1 MPTWV
6 TCFGFTERML
16 MCGHVRKPIGVEFRT
31 NSGVSGSPEK
41 NHRHQSPLDLESS
54 HFDGWDSFSRR
65 ENSRMAIYKRYKG
78 RRLKRTDADWGEGSW
93 WIEFS
98 LQGQYIHQSVPGA
111 RTLAQA
117 QRAESQIRER
127 IYERRYI
134 PGKKLFSEF
143 VDETFLPW
151 SKANK
156 RSHRE
161 DDQRSVTLKA
171 FFGEKH
177 LRDIKPMMIEK
188 FKRER
193 LATPTKHDKEDRP
206 RPRTP
211 ASVNRDL
218 ACLSKIL
225 SMAFDNELID
235 SNPMRRVRL
244 LKENGSRERFI
255 TADEEVKLFAKLT
268 GRRDHIRSVATIA
281 LNTGM
286 RRGGIL
292 GLQWEHVNFIARTI
306 FIARSKTRTIPMNDT
321 VFEELKALKQ
331 DAGTRD
337 FVFSVSK
344 TGVNIDSIKTGW
356 RNACAAAG
364 LVDLRF
370 HDTRHTLA
378 TRLRANGVHEWDIR
392 DFGHTT

>member
-1 MPTWV
+1 
-6 TCFGFTERML
+6 
-16 MCGHVRKPIGVEFRT
+16 
-31 NSGVSGSPEK
+31 
-41 NHRHQSPLDLESS
+41 
-54 HFDGWDSFSRR
+54 
-65 ENSRMAIYKRYKG
+65 MAIYKRHKG
-78 RRLKRTDADWGEGSW
+78 RRLKRSDRDWDKGTW

-98 LQGQYIHQSVPGA
+98 LRGNYVHESIPGA
-111 RTLAQA
+111 RTQAQA
-117 QRAESQIRER
+117 ERAENKRREE
-127 IYERRYI
+127 IYEGKYN
-134 PGKKLFSEF
+134 PVKKLFSEF

-151 SKANK
+151 SMANK
-156 RSHRE
+156 RSYRE
-161 DDQRSVTLKA
+161 DEMRCVPLKD

-177 LRDIKPMMIEK
+177 LRDIKPMMIER

-193 LATPTKHDKEDRP
+193 LATPTMHDKPERP
-206 RPRTP
+206 KPRSP

-255 TADEEVKLFAKLT
+255 TVDEEVKLFAKLT
-268 GRRDHIRSVATIA
+268 GRRDHIRSVVTVA

-286 RRGGIL
+286 RRGEIL
-292 GLQWEHVNFIARTI
+292 DLQWEHVNFIARTI
-306 FIARSKTRTIPMNDT
+306 FIARSKTGKTRTIPMNDI
-321 VFEELKALKQ
+321 VFEELKTLKQ

-370 HDTRHTLA
+370 HDTRHTFA

-392 DFGHTT
+392 DLLGHTTTRMTSVYTHQTPANLRQAVTTLGQSKPGRVVRFPRKNRDSQRERKAG

>member
-1 MPTWV
+1 
-6 TCFGFTERML
+6 
-16 MCGHVRKPIGVEFRT
+16 
-31 NSGVSGSPEK
+31 
-41 NHRHQSPLDLESS
+41 
-54 HFDGWDSFSRR
+54 
-65 ENSRMAIYKRYKG
+65 MAIYKRHKG
-78 RRLKRTDADWGEGSW
+78 RRLKRSDRDWDKGTW

-98 LQGQYIHQSVPGA
+98 LRGNYVHESIPGA
-111 RTLAQA
+111 RTQAQA
-117 QRAESQIRER
+117 ERAENKRREE
-127 IYERRYI
+127 IYEGKYN
-134 PGKKLFSEF
+134 PVKKLFSEF

-151 SKANK
+151 STANK
-156 RSHRE
+156 RSYRE

-193 LATPTKHDKEDRP
+193 LATPTKHDSEERP
-206 RPRTP
+206 RPRSP

-218 ACLSKIL
+218 ACLSKIF
-225 SMAFDNELID
+225 SMAFDNELVD

-244 LKENGSRERFI
+244 LKESGSRERFI
-255 TADEEVKLFAKLT
+255 TAEEEVKLFAKLT
-268 GRRDHIRSVATIA
+268 GRRDHIRSVVTVA

-286 RRGGIL
+286 RRGEIL
-292 GLQWEHVNFIARTI
+292 DLQWEHVNFIARTI
-306 FIARSKTRTIPMNDT
+306 FIARTKTGKTRTIPMNHI

-370 HDTRHTLA
+370 HDTRHTFA

-392 DFGHTT
+392 DLLGHTTTRMTSVYTHQTPANLRQAVTTLGQSKPGRVVRFPRKNRDSQRERKAG

>member
-1 MPTWV
+1 
-6 TCFGFTERML
+6 
-16 MCGHVRKPIGVEFRT
+16 
-31 NSGVSGSPEK
+31 
-41 NHRHQSPLDLESS
+41 
-54 HFDGWDSFSRR
+54 
-65 ENSRMAIYKRYKG
+65 MAIYKRHKG
-78 RRLKRTDADWGEGSW
+78 RRLKRSDRDWDKGTW

-98 LQGQYIHQSVPGA
+98 LRGNYVHESIPGA
-111 RTLAQA
+111 RTQAQA
-117 QRAESQIRER
+117 ERAENKRREE
-127 IYERRYI
+127 IYEGKYN
-134 PGKKLFSEF
+134 PVKKLFSEF

-151 SKANK
+151 STANK
-156 RSHRE
+156 RSYRE

-171 FFGEKH
+171 FFGEKQ

-193 LATPTKHDKEDRP
+193 LATPTKHDTEDRP
-206 RPRTP
+206 RPRSP

-225 SMAFDNELID
+225 SMAFDNELVD

-255 TADEEVKLFAKLT
+255 TAAEEVKLFARLT
-268 GRRDHIRSVATIA
+268 GRRDHIRSVVTVA

-286 RRGGIL
+286 RRGEIL
-292 GLQWEHVNFIARTI
+292 DLQWEHVNFIARTI
-306 FIARSKTRTIPMNDT
+306 FIARSKTGKTRTIPMNDI
-321 VFEELKALKQ
+321 VFAELKALKQ

-370 HDTRHTLA
+370 HDTRHTFA

-392 DFGHTT
+392 DLLGHTTTRMTSVYTHQTPANLRQAVTTLGQSKSGRVVRFPRKNRDSQSERKAG